1 MAEVVRAY
9 ILVSTTVGKEMEVAD
24 IAKKVSGVI
33 RADPVYGEYDVV
45 VEVEAK
51 SSDDLKK
58 VIYEIRRNPNIIR
71 TVTLI
76 VM

>member
-9 ILVSTTVGKEMEVAD
+9 VLVSTTVGKEIEVTES
-24 IAKKVSGVI
+24 AKKVQGVV

-45 VEVEAK
+45 IEIEAK
-51 SSDDLKK
+51 TSDELKK
-58 VIYEIRRNPNIIR
+58 IVYEIRRNPNIIR

>member
-1 MAEVVRAY
+1 
-9 ILVSTTVGKEMEVAD
+9 VGKEIEVTES
-24 IAKKVSGVI
+24 AKKVQGVV

-45 VEVEAK
+45 IEIEAK
-51 SSDDLKK
+51 TSDELKK
-58 VIYEIRRNPNIIR
+58 IVYEIRRNPNIIR

>member
-24 IAKKVSGVI
+24 MAKKVSGVI

-58 VIYEIRRNPNIIR
+58 VIYEIRRIL
-71 TVTLI
+71 T
-76 VM
+76 

>member
-9 ILVSTTVGKEMEVAD
+9 VLVSTTVGKELEVAD
-24 IAKKVSGVI
+24 AAKKVNGVLK
-33 RADPVYGEYDVV
+33 ADPVYGEYDVV
-45 VEVEAK
+45 IEVEAK

-58 VIYEIRRNPNIIR
+58 IVYEIRRNPNIIR

>member
-9 ILVSTTVGKEMEVAD
+9 VLVSTTVGKEIEVTET
-24 IAKKVSGVI
+24 AKKVQGVV

-45 VEVEAK
+45 IEIEART
-51 SSDDLKK
+51 SDELKK
-58 VIYEIRRNPNIIR
+58 IVYEIRRNPNIIR

>member
-1 MAEVVRAY
+1 MAEAVRAY
-9 ILVSTTVGKEMEVAD
+9 VLVSTTVGKEIEVSD
-24 IAKKVSGVI
+24 FAKKVTGVL

-45 VEVEAK
+45 IEIEAK
-51 SSDDLKK
+51 TSDELKK
-58 VIYEIRRNPNIIR
+58 IVYEIRRNPNIIR

>member
-1 MAEVVRAY
+1 M
-9 ILVSTTVGKEMEVAD
+9 LVSTTVGKEMEVAD
-24 IAKKVSGVI
+24 MAKKVSGVV

>member
-9 ILVSTTVGKEMEVAD
+9 ILVSTAVGKEMEVAD
-24 IAKKVSGVI
+24 MAKKVSGVV
-33 RADPVYGEYDVV
+33 RADAVYGEYDVV

>member
-24 IAKKVSGVI
+24 MAKKVSGVI

>member
-24 IAKKVSGVI
+24 MAKKVSGVV